1 MLLEAP
7 GPTPPEV
14 RGQHWT
20 LDFSGCACPPELLT
34 ARQQLEDLCASACRE
49 VGLSI
54 VGSLFHQFD
63 PVGVT
68 GVVLLAESHL
78 SVHTWPDQR
87 FVALDVYVC
96 NHLNDNTAKGA
107 ALVERMR
114 QLFQPAHSNCNQLSR
129 RSIGA
134 HPIF

>member
-1 MLLEAP
+1 MLLEAS
-7 GPTPPEV
+7 GRTSPEV

-20 LDFSGCACPPELLT
+20 LDFSGCACAPELLT
-34 ARQQLEDLCASACRE
+34 ARQQLEDLCACACRE
-49 VGLSI
+49 AGLSI

-68 GVVLLAESHL
+68 GVILLAESHL

-114 QLFQPAHSNCNQLSR
+114 QLFLPAHSDCNQLSR

-134 HPIF
+134 PPIF